1 MNRILIYS
9 DFYCDFEIVL
19 TDIPKKQ
26 IEHFLFLYANWQDF
40 EINFDDIVENSG
52 YKFKSLITSDSITR
66 YDLDD
71 YAIKENNKYYI
82 NEYYIV

>member
-9 DFYCDFEIVL
+9 DFYSDFEIVL
-19 TDIPKKQ
+19 TDIPKNQ

-40 EINFDDIVENSG
+40 QINFDDIVKNSG